1 MPALA
6 LSQLDAPLSR
16 PSVGLAGRVLLGD
29 AKGLTAIEVSDIRIS
44 RRGLT
49 CNFPWAL
56 PEGSH
61 AWVEVNL
68 PNGTTLKP
76 LVAVLRSSA
85 GNLSARIVHLFPT
98 QQKALE
104 TWVASSSGY

>member
-6 LSQLDAPLSR
+6 ISQLDAPLSR
-16 PSVGLAGRVLLGD
+16 PSVGLTGRVLIGD
-29 AKGLTAIEVSDIRIS
+29 AKGLTAIEVSDLRIA

-56 PEGSH
+56 AEGSH

-76 LVAVLRSSA
+76 LVAVLKSSA
-85 GNLSARIVHLFPT
+85 GSLSARIVHLFPV

-104 TWVASSSGY
+104 SWVTSSSGY